1 MDTSDIKKYRE
12 ILSEAWQ
19 TDADKQR
26 GLVRHYPKPP
36 EPEKPVDPL
45 LKAVRRYIALRDQ
58 GGMGASATEDLQDAW
73 RELKRLAAA
82 TE

>member
-1 MDTSDIKKYRE
+1 MNNDDIKKYRE
-12 ILSEAWQ
+12 IVTEAWQ
-19 TDADKQR
+19 TDADKKR

-45 LKAVRRYIALRDQ
+45 LKAVRRYIVLKTQ

-73 RELKRLAAA
+73 NDLKRLADAA
-82 TE
+82 G